1 MCRIPLHE
9 ASRASIGKCLTSL
22 HLYNATKKEILI
34 PWKPILNEHPKNLL
48 ELFLAD
54 RGGLILEPEIG
65 LHEKIAEFDFVSLYP
80 NIMLKRNVSAE
91 TILCDCCF
99 DNPKFRVP
107 ELNYHICN
115 KNGLIPE

>member
-1 MCRIPLHE
+1 MM
-9 ASRASIGKCLTSL
+9 
-22 HLYNATKKEILI
+22 
-34 PWKPILNEHPKNLL
+34 

-80 NIMLKRNVSAE
+80 SIMLKRNVSAE

-99 DNPKFRVP
+99 DTPKFRVP

-115 KNGLIPE
+115 KKGLIPEALEIVLDKRLRYKNLKNKTSDPVL